1 MIDDVVAPSRS
12 RASRDRARRV
22 LLVTAVGLATGALT
36 LVGQATLDGDAH
48 RLANSGAVWLTVAFA
63 TGASMS
69 CDREAVLAGIGT
81 LLLALLGYQLAA
93 TVAAVSVSVPGLLIW
108 SVTALVGGPLFG
120 LAGRHWRAGT
130 GRARALAIAIL
141 GAAFVAEGVY
151 TLGSIE
157 RLAGAGWT
165 EVAVGLGL
173 CLLLARD
180 RLERVTAIP
189 LLVPLSLAGYLAF
202 VVISRLSRLA

>member
-1 MIDDVVAPSRS
+1 MIDDLAAPSRS
-12 RASRDRARRV
+12 RASRDLARRV
-22 LLVTAVGLATGALT
+22 LLVAAVGLATGALT
-36 LVGQATLDGDAH
+36 LV
-48 RLANSGAVWLTVAFA
+48 
-63 TGASMS
+63 
-69 CDREAVLAGIGT
+69 GT

-93 TVAAVSVSVPGLLIW
+93 TVAAVGVSVPGLLIW
-108 SVTALVGGPLFG
+108 SVTALVGGPLSG

-180 RLERVTAIP
+180 RLERVTAIL